1 MLRFYPIMIRTFD
14 DLPGNT
20 SLVIH
25 SLAGCNLHCFGCHNY
40 DELVASKHEHYLLAG
55 DILQQ
60 IKMNGYLFDALIFS
74 GGEFLMGNLTEIILF
89 LAELRKGFPG
99 KIIINTNGTFPEKIR
114 HLLERELAD
123 GIHIDMKLP
132 YHAFN
137 RNVDM
142 AAYQAVLGVVPTPA
156 LVQNMMSA
164 IQLVIRHNSPFS
176 QVRTVKYP
184 VLSEEYF
191 EQIRSYVD
199 ELKERYNSEVTYKL
213 NEFYFPA

>member
-40 DELVASKHEHYLLAG
+40 DELVAPEHEHYLLAG

-74 GGEFLMGNLTEIILF
+74 GGEFLMGNLKEITLF
-89 LAELRKGFPG
+89 LTDLKRGFLG

-114 HLLERELAD
+114 HLLERELVD
-123 GIHIDMKLP
+123 GIHIDMKMP
-132 YHAFN
+132 YHAFD

-184 VLSEEYF
+184 VLSEVYF

-213 NEFYFPA
+213 NEFYYPA

>member
-1 MLRFYPIMIRTFD
+1 MLRFYPIMIRTFE

-40 DELVASKHEHYLLAG
+40 DELVASNHEHYLLPD

-60 IKMNGYLFDALIFS
+60 IKMSGFLFDAVIFS
-74 GGEFLMGNLTEIILF
+74 GGEFLMGNLEEISVF
-89 LAELRKGFPG
+89 LTKLRKWFQG

-132 YHAFN
+132 YHSFDK
-137 RNVDM
+137 NVDM
-142 AAYQAVLGVVPTPA
+142 AAYQAVLGVLPTPE

-164 IQLVIRHNSPFS
+164 IQLVVRHNSPLS

-199 ELKERYNSEVTYKL
+199 ELNGRYNSNVAYKL